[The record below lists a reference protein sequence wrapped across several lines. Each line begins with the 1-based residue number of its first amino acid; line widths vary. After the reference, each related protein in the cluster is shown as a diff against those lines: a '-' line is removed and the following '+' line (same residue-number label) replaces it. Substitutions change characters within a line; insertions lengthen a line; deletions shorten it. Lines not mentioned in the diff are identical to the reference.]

1 MTLTPLADRV
11 LIRPS
16 EQPTQT
22 ASGLHLAEH
31 WKPEQ
36 TGTIVATGV
45 CAHPRKDDA
54 HELAQKLDTMA
65 LSAYPDFHKERIQ
78 AAAKLLRGLTARE
91 PEVQI
96 GDTVIFS
103 WNVGQE
109 VWVNDGEERYLL
121 MREADILAVIEGV
134 EA

>member
-45 CAHPRKDDA
+45 CSHPRKDDA

-65 LSAYPDFHKERIQ
+65 LTSYPDFHRDRIQ

-91 PEVQI
+91 PEVKV
-96 GDTVIFS
+96 GDYVLFGWS
-103 WNVGQE
+103 AGQE
-109 VWVNDGEERYLL
+109 VWVDTGAERYLL
-121 MREADILAVIEGV
+121 MRESDILAVIEGV
-134 EA
+134 